1 MTSILCF
8 LLPLAILAVALDIF
22 LVRGLQK
29 FRRLKKESMD
39 QDGTLK
45 ISKLELLG
53 RAFFNIDK
61 GKDTTSTAGNT
72 PKLSIRAAI
81 PIVSIL
87 LILAGIIQLR
97 AEAWVPGSICIILA
111 LIGFAP
117 GIHSLENTTL
127 PTEEIEDPRPLV
139 IPTILWIVI
148 PSLLAIS
155 VFYVVDNF
163 KSAGTDRVA
172 VAAWLCAILL
182 SLIVTWRPANR
193 VLSTGT
199 FTALREKIDANRVE
213 LILLSFVL
221 GMAFLMRTVNL
232 STHPYPWSGDEASI
246 GIEARRILRGEVTN
260 FFEAGWSSQPNWSFV
275 PTAITE
281 IIFGQNILAVRL
293 TSALAGTLAV
303 LFVYLT
309 ARVLYNPTIGLIAGA
324 FLATLP
330 YNVHFSR
337 IGVNNV
343 VDSFMSALLFW
354 LITKALQ
361 KDDPRYYYSAGI
373 VGGLCIYT
381 YAGTRLALIMGTFI
395 FLFVIVGQDGYLRS
409 HWKHLV
415 AFLFGIVVS
424 IAPQAAYFAQHPN
437 IFLGRMAQ
445 EGILFNGWLARRAIE
460 TGQSY
465 MDILIDQFIRTTMV
479 FIASPAPS
487 NFFNS
492 PDPYLPVIGST
503 LFLLG
508 MGYSLVYLFE
518 TRYFI
523 LLVWFWAVILFGG
536 ILTLNPPANT
546 RMLMT
551 SPPVTILMAIGTD
564 KLVEYLQKF
573 RILPARAVIPIFFA
587 VAFII
592 TYQNVKF
599 YMIEYKTNM
608 YFKDANSEF
617 AMETGLMAKDLGED
631 YTLYF
636 LGAPRVFSGFPTI
649 PFLAPQNLRADLTT
663 ESLDTLTL
671 TPDQK
676 VAFFAI
682 AENRPLLE
690 EISRKFPGGE
700 RGLVYRK
707 TRLDE
712 VLFEYY
718 ILAP

>member
-1 MTSILCF
+1 MTSTLCF
-8 LLPLAILAVALDIF
+8 LLPLVILTVALDIF
-22 LVRGLQK
+22 LVTGLQR
-29 FRRLKKESMD
+29 FHRLKKESMD

-45 ISKLELLG
+45 ISKRELLG
-53 RAFFNIDK
+53 QAFFGIAKGRDK
-61 GKDTTSTAGNT
+61 TNSAGNM
-72 PKLSIRAAI
+72 PKLSIQAAI

-87 LILAGIIQLR
+87 LIQAGIMQLR
-97 AEAWVPGSICIILA
+97 AETWAAGSICIILA
-111 LIGFAP
+111 LVGFTP
-117 GIHSLENTTL
+117 GIRSMENTAS
-127 PTEEIEDPRPLV
+127 PTEEIEVPRPLV
-139 IPTILWIVI
+139 VPTILWIVI
-148 PSLLAIS
+148 PSLLTIS
-155 VFYVVDNF
+155 VFYVADNF
-163 KSAGTDRVA
+163 KSAGTDRIA
-172 VAAWLCAILL
+172 AAAWVSAVLL

-193 VLSTGT
+193 ILSTGA
-199 FTALREKIDANRVE
+199 FTALREKIDANSVE

-221 GMAFLMRTVNL
+221 GVAFLMRTVNL

-246 GIEARRILRGEVTN
+246 GIEARRILSGEVTN

-281 IIFGQNILAVRL
+281 IILGQNILSVRL

-309 ARVLYNPTIGLIAGA
+309 ARVLFNPNIGLMAGA

-361 KDDPRYYYSAGI
+361 KNDPRYYYGAGI

-381 YAGTRLALIMGTFI
+381 YAGTRLALIIGAFI

-409 HWKHLV
+409 HWKHLI
-415 AFLFGIVVS
+415 AFIFGIVVS
-424 IAPQAAYFAQHPN
+424 IAPQAAYFAQHRN
-437 IFLGRMAQ
+437 IFLGRLAQ

-465 MDILIDQFIRTTMV
+465 VDILIDQFTRTTMV
-479 FIASPAPS
+479 FIASPAPG

-492 PDPYLPVIGST
+492 PDPYLTVIGST

-508 MGYSLVYLFE
+508 MGYSLAYMFE

-523 LLVWFWAVILFGG
+523 VLIWFWAVIFFGG

-551 SPPVTILMAIGTD
+551 SPPMAMLMAIGTY
-564 KLVEYLQKF
+564 KVIEYLQKF
-573 RILPARAVIPIFFA
+573 RILPKRAVIPIFFA

-592 TYQNVKF
+592 TYQNIKF
-599 YMIEYKTNM
+599 YMIEYRANM
-608 YFKDANSEF
+608 YFEDANSEF
-617 AMETGLMAKDLGED
+617 AMETGLMAKDLEEV

-649 PFLAPQNLRADLTT
+649 PFLAPAYPRVDLTA
-663 ESLDTLTL
+663 EDLATLTL
-671 TPDQK
+671 APDQK
-676 VAFFAI
+676 SAFFAI
-682 AENRPLLE
+682 PENRLLID
-690 EISRKFPGGE
+690 EISQRYPGGQ
-700 RGLVYRK
+700 RGLIYRK
-707 TRLDE
+707 TRPGE

>member
-1 MTSILCF
+1 MTSTLCF
-8 LLPLAILAVALDIF
+8 LLPLVILAVALDIF
-22 LVRGLQK
+22 LVKGLQR
-29 FRRLKKESMD
+29 FHRLKKESMD

-45 ISKLELLG
+45 ISKRELLG
-53 RAFFNIDK
+53 RAFFNIAE
-61 GKDTTSTAGNT
+61 GRDTSSTAGNM
-72 PKLSIRAAI
+72 PKLSLRAAI

-97 AEAWVPGSICIILA
+97 AETWAAGSICIILA
-111 LIGFAP
+111 LIGFTP
-117 GIHSLENTTL
+117 GIRSLENTTL
-127 PTEEIEDPRPLV
+127 PTKEIEVPRPLAV
-139 IPTILWIVI
+139 PTILWIVI
-148 PSLLAIS
+148 PSLLIIS
-155 VFYVVDNF
+155 VFLVADDF

-172 VAAWLCAILL
+172 AAAWLCAILL

-193 VLSTGT
+193 ILSTGA
-199 FTALREKIDANRVE
+199 FAALREKIDAIRME
-213 LILLSFVL
+213 LILLSLVL
-221 GMAFLMRTVNL
+221 GMAFLMRTLNL

-246 GIEARRILRGEVTN
+246 GIEARRILSGEVTN

-309 ARVLYNPTIGLIAGA
+309 ARVLFNPTIGLMSGA

-343 VDSFMSALLFW
+343 MDSFMSALLFW

-361 KDDPRYYYSAGI
+361 KDDRRYYYSAGI

-381 YAGTRLALIMGTFI
+381 YAGTRLALIMGAFI

-409 HWKHLV
+409 HWKHLI
-415 AFLFGIVVS
+415 AFIFGIVVS
-424 IAPQAAYFAQHPN
+424 IAPQATYFAQHRN
-437 IFLGRMAQ
+437 IFLGRLAQ

-460 TGQSY
+460 TGQTY
-465 MDILIDQFIRTTMV
+465 VDVLIDQFTRTTMV

-492 PDPYLPVIGST
+492 PDPYLTIIAST

-508 MGYSLVYLFE
+508 MWYSLAFLFE

-551 SPPVTILMAIGTD
+551 SPPVAIFMAIGTY
-564 KLVEYLQKF
+564 KVVEYLQKF
-573 RILPARAVIPIFFA
+573 RILPERAVLHIFFA
-587 VAFII
+587 VTFII
-592 TYQNVKF
+592 TYQNIKF

-608 YFKDANSEF
+608 YFEDANSEF
-617 AMETGLMAKDLGED
+617 AMETGLMAKDLGEV

-649 PFLAPQNLRADLTT
+649 PFLAPQNRRADLTA
-663 ESLDTLTL
+663 ESSATLTL
-671 TPDQK
+671 ATDQR

-682 AENRPLLE
+682 PENRFLLE
-690 EISRKFPGGE
+690 EISQEFPGGE
-700 RGLVYRK
+700 RGLIYRK
-707 TRLDE
+707 TGPGE
-712 VLFEYY
+712 ILFEYY
-718 ILAP
+718 ILTP